1 MKYIGR
7 TARSGPQLVAC
18 SDQADFPFV
27 ISGFNLEVQLL
38 SIVPGFGLVPQSGY
52 VLQPRV
58 AASATLGLELNGQP
72 YRNAVAA
79 RGRNPDATPS
89 GLETT
94 WLSNPG

>member
-1 MKYIGR
+1 MR
-7 TARSGPQLVAC
+7 F
-18 SDQADFPFV
+18 QADFPYHISRFSFV

-58 AASATLGLELNGQP
+58 AAAATLGLELNGQP

-79 RGRNPDATPS
+79 RGRNPFRVGNHVA
-89 GLETT
+89 
-94 WLSNPG
+94 